1 MFDSGY
7 EQYVEL
13 DEPTKPS
20 IINYTSDIESNIQIN
35 PHPITEN
42 RNATS
47 PAILLS
53 IISNIFGMLLP
64 FQS

>member
-1 MFDSGY
+1 MCDNDY
-7 EQYVEL
+7 DQYVEL

-35 PHPITEN
+35 PRPITEN
-42 RNATS
+42 RNAS
-47 PAILLS
+47 RPSILLR
-53 IISNIFGMLLP
+53 IISNIVGMLLP